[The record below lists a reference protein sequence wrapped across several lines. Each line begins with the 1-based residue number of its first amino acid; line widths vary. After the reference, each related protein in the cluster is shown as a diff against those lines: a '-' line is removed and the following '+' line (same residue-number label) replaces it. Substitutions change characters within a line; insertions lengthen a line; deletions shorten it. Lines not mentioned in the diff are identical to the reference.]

1 MFRKVFGPKSSDE
14 FYPVNNS
21 LDNMCPEEL
30 KNSQKLMDE
39 KIKWPQMMLAC
50 TGLLYTCERRPI
62 WRAVRIFVCLSLTL
76 LDCYQF
82 GACLKILLRSAKFN
96 MKSARGLIIFN
107 WMLQALISMGF
118 IFYWQ
123 IRGYLQRLREVIH
136 FSKGCPRTVSV
147 IKRTVIFYVGM
158 LSVIVFSC
166 LISVWRKFAGD
177 IEADQLVD
185 ESIFEIYG
193 NKKMAWLVFVVYTW
207 AFFVLVAVLT
217 FFVCVVTALHHE
229 LAAFNSTK
237 LSTIGK
243 LSAEGDDMEAIA
255 NQLQEHYVT
264 HVELVNRVRNIDKM
278 FEVYIFVII
287 GTNVPSSIVCVLFF
301 LLSFQS
307 SSWFGL
313 FLSIPD
319 LAFCLLELMA
329 LVSTPAKVY
338 ARIREVENIVY
349 GNMRIWTPFS
359 DKVYCVASVFVSHAN
374 QANLGI
380 TLWGFAVI
388 TKPLILT
395 MISLTVTYLTFVIQ
409 FHDDK
414 EKKMNN
420 GTNFG

>member
-1 MFRKVFGPKSSDE
+1 MFRKLFGPKSSDQ

-30 KNSQKLMDE
+30 KNNQKLMEE

-82 GACLKILLRSAKFN
+82 GACLKILLRSTDFN
-96 MKSARGLIIFN
+96 GIYFLLANSRLFATAAGSHTLFKGLP
-107 WMLQALISMGF
+107 AH
-118 IFYWQ
+118 
-123 IRGYLQRLREVIH
+123 R
-136 FSKGCPRTVSV
+136 FSDKA
-147 IKRTVIFYVGM
+147 
-158 LSVIVFSC
+158 C

-177 IEADQLVD
+177 TEADQLVD

-278 FEVYIFVII
+278 FEVYIFVMI